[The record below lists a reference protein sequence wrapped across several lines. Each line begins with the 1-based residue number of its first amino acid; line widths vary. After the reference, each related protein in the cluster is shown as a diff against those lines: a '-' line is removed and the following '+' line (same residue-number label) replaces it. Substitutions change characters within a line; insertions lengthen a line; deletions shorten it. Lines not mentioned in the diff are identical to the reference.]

1 MTKGGDR
8 GANSQI
14 YLSLL
19 QGCDDQNAGKFSINM
34 KETELLP
41 TVMDESKTEK
51 QRLVAFLYNN
61 QTLPSNFCTQFWNHY
76 IFSFCFLK
84 NSSDENAFQYPSY
97 LKTRPL
103 HYLLHF
109 IREILNWTWDYN
121 GYKLCHSQIT
131 ILSIIKAKR
140 ISSIFEIVIES
151 KWKFSITVATS
162 ILMIIFDCICEETI
176 ITVNSIRIVINL
188 N

>member
-1 MTKGGDR
+1 MTTAAAFYPGVVCTDLLRYIIGEDKCISIQDTSLTLADQLKVLSTMTKGGDR

-61 QTLPSNFCTQFWNHY
+61 QTLPSNFCTQF
-76 IFSFCFLK
+76 
-84 NSSDENAFQYPSY
+84 
-97 LKTRPL
+97 
-103 HYLLHF
+103 
-109 IREILNWTWDYN
+109 
-121 GYKLCHSQIT
+121 
-131 ILSIIKAKR
+131 
-140 ISSIFEIVIES
+140 
-151 KWKFSITVATS
+151 
-162 ILMIIFDCICEETI
+162 
-176 ITVNSIRIVINL
+176 
-188 N
+188 